1 MVITA
6 FRAGAHSC
14 SGRRR
19 KTLGKSRPGKG
30 SRESD
35 VCKVSAARFLVERS
49 QQHECCRAVE
59 PRSLG
64 WGPWEKKGSEEGGLW
79 CWETAMDNIQC
90 PFFILFI

>member
-6 FRAGAHSC
+6 FHAGAKSC

-19 KTLGKSRPGKG
+19 KALGKSRPGKG

-35 VCKVSAARFLVERS
+35 VCKVSAARLLVERS
-49 QQHECCRAVE
+49 QQHECCRTVE

-90 PFFILFI
+90 SFFILFI